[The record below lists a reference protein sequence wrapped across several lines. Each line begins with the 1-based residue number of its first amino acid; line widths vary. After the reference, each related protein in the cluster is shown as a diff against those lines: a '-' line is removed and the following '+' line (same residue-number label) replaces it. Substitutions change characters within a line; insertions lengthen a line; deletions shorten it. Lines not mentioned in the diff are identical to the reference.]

1 MAPQPWMTARATRR
15 VLAALAKGGAPARF
29 VGGAVRDALLG
40 RTVTDIDLA
49 TPAPPT
55 RVLALLEAAGIRAI
69 PTGLAHGTVTAVV
82 SRRRFE
88 ITTLR
93 VDVESLGRRARVAF
107 TADWRADA
115 LRRDFTM
122 NALSAD
128 PDGTLHDY
136 VGGLRDLRA
145 RRVRFVGNPELRIRE
160 DVLRLLRFYRFLAQL
175 GTRRPDTAARKA
187 CRALKS
193 LLPTLSAE
201 RVTGEL
207 WKLLEADDPLPALRI
222 MRRDGVLPLILPEA
236 RRFRRLQ
243 GLLAV
248 EREID
253 PLLRLAA
260 LVEVDG
266 EGARALARRLR
277 LANAER
283 DRLVALAS
291 PSWKLRLADDRHARR
306 RALYHL
312 GRERFCDVVLLR
324 AAAVGDEGR
333 RPARTLVAFAEKT
346 RLPGFPL
353 KGGDVVALG
362 VAPGPRV
369 KALLTEIATW
379 WEAGDF
385 RATRKAC
392 LAALAR
398 RIGSGDA

>member
-1 MAPQPWMTARATRR
+1 MENCMRN
-15 VLAALAKGGAPARF
+15 GGRQERF
-29 VGGAVRDALLG
+29 CE
-40 RTVTDIDLA
+40 T
-49 TPAPPT
+49 
-55 RVLALLEAAGIRAI
+55 
-69 PTGLAHGTVTAVV
+69 
-82 SRRRFE
+82 
-88 ITTLR
+88 
-93 VDVESLGRRARVAF
+93 
-107 TADWRADA
+107 
-115 LRRDFTM
+115 RDFTVT
-122 NALSAD
+122 
-128 PDGTLHDY
+128 PG
-136 VGGLRDLRA
+136 
-145 RRVRFVGNPELRIRE
+145 
-160 DVLRLLRFYRFLAQL
+160 
-175 GTRRPDTAARKA
+175 
-187 CRALKS
+187 KS
-193 LLPTLSAE
+193 LGIDG
-201 RVTGEL
+201 REL
-207 WKLLEADDPLPALRI
+207 NVKVPP
-222 MRRDGVLPLILPEA
+222 GVEEGK
-236 RRFRRLQ
+236 R
-243 GLLAV
+243 
-248 EREID
+248 
-253 PLLRLAA
+253 LRLAA

-398 RIGSGDA
+398 RIGPGDA